1 MANLLLGTL
10 ATASP
15 GFISSRRNY
24 FWDLFTRFVNTPRHT
39 GNFYSSPLSVSSRLS
54 DLRFRSVLSLP
65 VTGLGSPLNARSFAV
80 HAGPVARRAGSRKRV
95 LFVVCT
101 RRPIPLSF
109 PVAFADVDLPR
120 CFATSL
126 GPVYISASDRACIV
140 QSSSCFALTCRSQA
154 DAYHSSTTFCLLS
167 RISCSQ
173 TTSVIACVRV
183 SFNSTSVLLRRTD
196 VRSTIASWILSRS
209 WNIWMFRRDYG
220 KCDYGQIRAENPRGL
235 KGGTIGSPEIMV
247 RHGCRRGFDVSS
259 HHFLRHARAI
269 LTAFKI
275 LFVIEFCFVGRHRR
289 FLRLSI

>member
-39 GNFYSSPLSVSSRLS
+39 GIFYSSSLSVSSRLS

-65 VTGLGSPLNARSFAV
+65 VTGLGSPLNARSSAV

-126 GPVYISASDRACIV
+126 GPVVYISASDRACIV
-140 QSSSCFALTCRSQA
+140 QSSKLFCSHVHRSQA
-154 DAYHSSTTFCLLS
+154 DAYHSSTTFSLLS
-167 RISCSQ
+167 CISRSQ
-173 TTSVIACVRV
+173 TTSVEPSSTLLADFLPFHHCHRVCVRV
-183 SFNSTSVLLRRTD
+183 SFDSTFVLLRRTD
-196 VRSTIASWILSRS
+196 VRSTLFRLLREFYRHREIFGRS
-209 WNIWMFRRDYG
+209 G
-220 KCDYGQIRAENPRGL
+220 A
-235 KGGTIGSPEIMV
+235 IMV
-247 RHGCRRGFDVSS
+247 ITDKFVRRIHVD
-259 HHFLRHARAI
+259 
-269 LTAFKI
+269 
-275 LFVIEFCFVGRHRR
+275 
-289 FLRLSI
+289 

>member
-39 GNFYSSPLSVSSRLS
+39 GIFYSSPLSVSSRLS

-65 VTGLGSPLNARSFAV
+65 VAGLGSPLNARSFAV

-126 GPVYISASDRACIV
+126 GSVYISASNRACIV

-154 DAYHSSTTFCLLS
+154 DVYHSSTTFCLLS
-167 RISCSQ
+167 SISRSQ
-173 TTSVIACVRV
+173 TTSVEPSSTLLPDFLPFHHRHRVCVRV

-196 VRSTIASWILSRS
+196 VRSTL
-209 WNIWMFRRDYG
+209 FRLLREFYRD
-220 KCDYGQIRAENPRGL
+220 R
-235 KGGTIGSPEIMV
+235 EIF
-247 RHGCRRGFDVSS
+247 GCSG
-259 HHFLRHARAI
+259 AI
-269 LTAFKI
+269 MANVITDK
-275 LFVIEFCFVGRHRR
+275 FVWRIHVD
-289 FLRLSI
+289 

>member
-39 GNFYSSPLSVSSRLS
+39 GIFYSSSLSVSSRLS

-65 VTGLGSPLNARSFAV
+65 VTGLGSPLNARSSAV

-126 GPVYISASDRACIV
+126 GPVVYISASDRACIV
-140 QSSSCFALTCRSQA
+140 QSSKL
-154 DAYHSSTTFCLLS
+154 FCS
-167 RISCSQ
+167 HVQVSGR
-173 TTSVIACVRV
+173 RV
-183 SFNSTSVLLRRTD
+183 SFVNDIFLTFLYKSFSNDVRRTIFNVACRFSSIPPLSSRVCACI
-196 VRSTIASWILSRS
+196 VRFYICFASSYGRSLHVVSIAS
-209 WNIWMFRRDYG
+209 
-220 KCDYGQIRAENPRGL
+220 
-235 KGGTIGSPEIMV
+235 
-247 RHGCRRGFDVSS
+247 
-259 HHFLRHARAI
+259 
-269 LTAFKI
+269 
-275 LFVIEFCFVGRHRR
+275 
-289 FLRLSI
+289 